1 MNTAGFVLGVILSTL
16 IMFGTVMAAH
26 ANASIAAPAT
36 ISSVR

>member
-26 ANASIAAPAT
+26 ANASIGEPAAT
-36 ISSVR
+36 TSVR